1 MAKPI
6 YEDDVSEEE
15 QVSPAKR
22 TISKPVYEDDSSIE
36 DQIRSAA
43 AERAANRASP
53 TMPAYEETPIS
64 EKTAAKV
71 PMRPGQSISG
81 AKQTPIITKEQLGGM
96 SLRDYLNQQ
105 QGLKPRGESTRTPT
119 RPGQESPTYSNEG
132 KNKPSPSK
140 PLMGSDRDNAS
151 AMSVNERI
159 KKSLAN
165 AREGSG
171 PTDSRSVNQRIKEAL
186 GMKKGGAVKKMASG
200 GSVSSASRRADGIA
214 TKGKTRG
221 RIC

>member
-15 QVSPAKR
+15 QVSPTKR
-22 TISKPVYEDDSSIE
+22 TIFQPVYEDDSSLE

-43 AERAANRASP
+43 AERAANKASP
-53 TMPAYEETPIS
+53 TMPAYEETPVS
-64 EKTAAKV
+64 EKTAVKV
-71 PMRPGQSISG
+71 PMRPGQTSSG
-81 AKQTPIITKEQLGGM
+81 TKAPIITKEQLGGM

-119 RPGQESPTYSNEG
+119 RPGQEAPISSNEG
-132 KNKPSPSK
+132 RNKPSPAKTS
-140 PLMGSDRDNAS
+140 MGSDNAS

-159 KKSLAN
+159 KKSLAS